1 MQERHSTLEL
11 AEHDGRCTLQLV
23 RYDETARAPECD
35 NDAIALE
42 LDASRRSPKVSRYA
56 LVENHF

>member
-11 AEHDGRCTLQLV
+11 AEHDGRCILQLV

-42 LDASRRSPKVSRYA
+42 LDTSRRSLKVVDTRW
-56 LVENHF
+56 